1 MLNIKTEMRGDNVVG
16 CLCSCLPPQ
25 ITGCSFLVD
34 TFGLCGISLS
44 SAVEARRRDA
54 VDGFMIFHHN
64 VM

>member
-1 MLNIKTEMRGDNVVG
+1 MLSDIVG

-34 TFGLCGISLS
+34 TFGSCGISLS

-64 VM
+64 LM